1 MEVLTSLIL
10 ILELFL
16 SLSLSLM
23 EEPIPILIAKHKQRW
38 HHYSRYKNHRINKK
52 GVIYSKDHSA
62 IEPRKLAKLKE
73 DKSSLKPRVHRSTRY
88 KGLL

>member
-23 EEPIPILIAKHKQRW
+23 EEPIPILITKHKQRW
-38 HHYSRYKNHRINKK
+38 HHYGYYKNHRIKK
-52 GVIYSKDHSA
+52 GVIYLKDHSA
-62 IEPRKLAKLKE
+62 IESRKSIQLKRINLPWYLE
-73 DKSSLKPRVHRSTRY
+73 HIDLQGIRDFFK
-88 KGLL
+88 